1 MLEYKGSVLIFLR
14 LKFNARKVCN
24 NLRDIGI
31 SAAEIHSNRSLA
43 QRKEALEGFKLG
55 KYRVLVATDIASRG
69 IDVKGIEL
77 VINFD
82 LPENPED
89 YVHRIGRTG
98 RAGMAGKAISFALP
112 DQGSKV
118 REIERLTRLYLPI
131 SKLPELPLA
140 PPTQNTDYFNKV
152 SRGNF
157 SRPHSRSGYGRRR

>member
-1 MLEYKGSVLIFLR
+1 MGR
-14 LKFNARKVCN
+14 
-24 NLRDIGI
+24 
-31 SAAEIHSNRSLA
+31 
-43 QRKEALEGFKLG
+43 
-55 KYRVLVATDIASRG
+55 YRVLVATDIASRG

-98 RAGMAGKAISFALP
+98 RAGMTGKAISFCLP

-131 SKLPELPLA
+131 LKLPELPA
-140 PPTQNTDYFNKV
+140 VASQPADNFRSSNK
-152 SRGNF
+152 GNYPSHRNRPSGRF
-157 SRPHSRSGYGRRR
+157 SHAKRRY